1 MCRGRGRYSRF
12 ADDVFVRKE
21 PMMAAPRVSA
31 RRMPTEVANLSG
43 VSAVIWCSGTVF
55 IALLVLYF
63 VGLDQGASSVFGAD
77 SHIHEFLHDARHLL
91 GYPCH

>member
-1 MCRGRGRYSRF
+1 MTRR
-12 ADDVFVRKE
+12 AD
-21 PMMAAPRVSA
+21 A
-31 RRMPTEVANLSG
+31 RTHALSG
-43 VSAVIWCSGTVF
+43 ISSAIWLSVTAF
-55 IALLVLYF
+55 LALLVLYF